1 MPKSNKPRL
10 RIFEEASNQRHIVDG
25 DRYLYKSSDIE
36 PPIRFNIIGTGMM
49 GQEHMKVATLLG
61 EAKIHG
67 VFDINKHSLD
77 IAADEFKKYAH
88 HKLVQYPDLES
99 TCLDPEVEALL
110 ICTPNYTH
118 HEVLKVALKSG
129 KPILLEKP
137 MATNLA
143 DAADIFN
150 LANKYSSFIQIGL
163 QYRYKA
169 QYKEA
174 FEASLNQKILG
185 DIKTINLSEFRP
197 PFLDKVEQ
205 WNKFSEFSGGTL
217 VEKCCHYFDLINLFA
232 DSIPNKIYA
241 SGGQAINFL
250 DFEKNNQKSDID
262 DHAFVIIDYENGTR
276 ANFTLNMFCPSFS
289 EELILC
295 GDKGKL
301 VASEHYDFQRENKSK
316 STISIDIGES
326 GPSKTSDVHYPILI
340 EQSGHNGATFF
351 EHIEF
356 INQLK
361 GKDSD
366 CATPLQGLWSIIIAC
381 AAQESILKETYIMID
396 EFLDQN
402 KLGWVTEK

>member
-10 RIFEEASNQRHIVDG
+10 RIFEDASNQRHIVDG
-25 DRYLYKSSDIE
+25 DRYLYKSSDVE

-77 IAADEFKKYAH
+77 ISADEFKKYAH

-99 TCLDPEVEALL
+99 TCLDSEVEALL

-150 LANKYSSFIQIGL
+150 LANNYSSFIQIGL

-174 FEASLNQKILG
+174 FEAALSQKILG
-185 DIKTINLSEFRP
+185 DIKTINLSEFR
-197 PFLDKVEQ
+197 
-205 WNKFSEFSGGTL
+205 
-217 VEKCCHYFDLINLFA
+217 
-232 DSIPNKIYA
+232 
-241 SGGQAINFL
+241 
-250 DFEKNNQKSDID
+250 
-262 DHAFVIIDYENGTR
+262 
-276 ANFTLNMFCPSFS
+276 
-289 EELILC
+289 
-295 GDKGKL
+295 
-301 VASEHYDFQRENKSK
+301 
-316 STISIDIGES
+316 
-326 GPSKTSDVHYPILI
+326 
-340 EQSGHNGATFF
+340 
-351 EHIEF
+351 
-356 INQLK
+356 
-361 GKDSD
+361 
-366 CATPLQGLWSIIIAC
+366 
-381 AAQESILKETYIMID
+381 
-396 EFLDQN
+396 
-402 KLGWVTEK
+402 